1 VSQIV
6 GAPHFTIARIRE
18 VSEEAVTL
26 AQWVIDVVMSHKVFQ
41 DIKFRTPLD
50 TPQDERPVKLVEIN
64 HPMPRSIP
72 TVGEAEFQEIPPL
85 PAQVHH

>member
-1 VSQIV
+1 MAQIV
-6 GAPHFTIARIRE
+6 AAPHFTIARIRE

-26 AQWVIDVVMSHKVFQ
+26 AQWVIDVVMSNMVFQ

-50 TPQDERPVKLVEIN
+50 TPQDERPIKLVEIN

-72 TVGEAEFQEIPPL
+72 TLSEAESS
-85 PAQVHH
+85 